1 MSSDTISFQGVYTAL
16 ITPMRSGEVLWDV
29 LAELTERQIAAGVAG
44 LVPVGTTGES
54 PTLDPQEH
62 LKVIASV
69 VEVARGRV
77 PVIAGTGANATSE
90 AIHLTREAE
99 NCGASAF
106 LQVAPYYNKPSQEG
120 LYHHFATIANATE
133 KPIVLYSIPGR
144 CGVEIGV
151 DTVRRLVADCA
162 NIRTIKEAGGDVAR
176 VSALNAACG
185 DDLTIFSGDD
195 GLMLPFVAAGARGV
209 ISVASNLAPEP
220 IVALTKAAMEGYFDR
235 ARVLQKRYY
244 PLLTDVVFMEGNPVT
259 IKEAM
264 AYLGQI
270 PAADVRLP
278 LSPMS
283 AEGRERLHK
292 ILDNLDLS
300 LS

>member
-1 MSSDTISFQGVYTAL
+1 MSSHTNSFEGVYTAL

-54 PTLDPQEH
+54 PTLDPEEH

-69 VEVARGRV
+69 VKVARGRV

-99 NCGASAF
+99 KCGASAF

-151 DTVRRLVADCA
+151 DTVRRLVADCP

-176 VSALNAACG
+176 VSALKAACG
-185 DDLTIFSGDD
+185 DELTILSGDD
-195 GLMLPFVAAGARGV
+195 GLLLSFAAAGARGV
-209 ISVASNLAPEP
+209 ISVASNLAPESM
-220 IVALTKAAMEGYFDR
+220 VALTDAALAGDFER
-235 ARVLQKRYY
+235 ARSLQNRYY

-270 PAADVRLP
+270 PAPDVRLP
-278 LSPMS
+278 LWPMS
-283 AEGRERLHK
+283 TGGRERLHG